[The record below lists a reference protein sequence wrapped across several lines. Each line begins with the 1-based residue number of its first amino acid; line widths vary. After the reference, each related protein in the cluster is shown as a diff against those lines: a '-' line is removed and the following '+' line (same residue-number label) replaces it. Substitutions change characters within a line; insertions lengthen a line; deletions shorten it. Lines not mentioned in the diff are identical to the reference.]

1 MGTATSD
8 EVDSLVVVER
18 DEDVEALRCRNEAE
32 VTRANAGSEVGG
44 VGGVV
49 VAADMLPGA
58 SGEESK
64 GVIVERVCDQH
75 S

>member
-8 EVDSLVVVER
+8 EVDSLVVVDR
-18 DEDVEALRCRNEAE
+18 DEEVEAFRCRIEAE

-49 VAADMLPGA
+49 VAADMLREA
-58 SGEESK
+58 SEAEL
-64 GVIVERVCDQH
+64 
-75 S
+75 

>member
-18 DEDVEALRCRNEAE
+18 DEEVEAFRCRIDAE

-49 VAADMLPGA
+49 VAADML
-58 SGEESK
+58 
-64 GVIVERVCDQH
+64 
-75 S
+75 